1 MRKSLVPLAL
11 MCTALI
17 ACSNPAT
24 TGMLIDD
31 FGSFNGAK
39 VELTEQGGIAALSST
54 RVVRHDDR
62 SFSYAQRRIC
72 STSCAAPLDSAS
84 GALSPAATDSLFTI
98 IFAAS
103 PYQLKDDYGTTRNS
117 ADMVS
122 YSLRFTSDRGV
133 KTIRA
138 DDGTM
143 PPQMRRIVEGVHGT
157 ISAAR
162 Q

>member
-1 MRKSLVPLAL
+1 MRKSIFPLAL
-11 MCTALI
+11 LCAALL
-17 ACSNPAT
+17 ACASPAT
-24 TGMLIDD
+24 TGMLIRD

-39 VELTEQGGIAALSST
+39 VELTEEGGIAALYST

-62 SFSYAQRRIC
+62 SFAYAQRRIC
-72 STSCAAPLDSAS
+72 SRSCATPLDSAS
-84 GALSPAATDSLFTI
+84 GALSPAAVDSLFSI
-98 IFAAS
+98 VFAAT
-103 PYQLKDDYGTTRNS
+103 PYELANDYGTTPNS

-122 YSLRFTSDRGV
+122 YSLRVTTDQGV